1 MYLNEFFLRG
11 GRMAQSVM
19 GQEAAGTH
27 VFVLTQTRFRS
38 GPDCVSLHPSHRMT
52 LSEVGVP

>member
-1 MYLNEFFLRG
+1 
-11 GRMAQSVM
+11 MAQSVI

-38 GPDCVSLHPSHRMT
+38 GLDCVSLHPSHRMT